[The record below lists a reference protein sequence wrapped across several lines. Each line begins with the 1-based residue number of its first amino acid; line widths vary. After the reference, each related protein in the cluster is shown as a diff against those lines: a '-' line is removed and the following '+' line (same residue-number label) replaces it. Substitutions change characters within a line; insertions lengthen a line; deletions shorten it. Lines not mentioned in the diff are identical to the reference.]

1 MDRGFAIAREW
12 AARSIFGFKRRGL
25 GRNFDISVHNC
36 LDGLLQGWQLIV
48 LLVRCFWKLRFP
60 MEKTRGNNSD
70 IVLQSHPLDCL
81 SGAGFRPRVLGT
93 VGCKLGENESLE

>member
-1 MDRGFAIAREW
+1 MAREW
-12 AARSIFGFKRRGL
+12 AARSIFGFKRRRL

-48 LLVRCFWKLRFP
+48 LLVRHFWNLQFS
-60 MEKTRGNNSD
+60 MEKTGGNNSD

-81 SGAGFRPRVLGT
+81 SAASFRPRMLGLGT